1 MNQKFN
7 KTILLVFSL
16 SVAEESRRK
25 PFHGLRSTSASV
37 ALCSRFIQDTRK
49 LAAGTN
55 LEILWS
61 DERQQ
66 QGHSFGERFS
76 NAINSCFENGYERV
90 IAIGND
96 TPDLTAE
103 MVQTA
108 ATKLL
113 DTDLV
118 LGPSADG
125 GIYLLGI
132 TKKAFAFNGFVS
144 LPWQQD
150 ALYDT
155 LVFNAT
161 SQGQEVISLEK
172 LADLDNVDSAKAY
185 IRNQSTSKI
194 SKLLISLF
202 IISSQSSAYLPY
214 IITLTKQRM
223 ATNLFRGPPVIISA

>member
-1 MNQKFN
+1 MSQKFN
-7 KTILLVFSL
+7 KTALLVFSL

-49 LAAGTN
+49 LAADTN
-55 LEILWS
+55 LDILWS
-61 DERQQ
+61 DERKQ

-76 NAINSCFENGYERV
+76 HAINSCFESGYERV

-103 MVQTA
+103 MVQA
-108 ATKLL
+108 AAIKLL

-132 TKKAFAFNGFVS
+132 TKNVFALNGFAS

-150 ALYDT
+150 ILYDT
-155 LVFNAT
+155 LVTNAA
-161 SQGQEVISLEK
+161 SQGQSVVSLEK
-172 LADLDNVDSAKAY
+172 LVDLDNLDAAKAY
-185 IRNQSTSKI
+185 VRGQFTSKI
-194 SKLLISLF
+194 SKLLVSLF
-202 IISSQSSAYLPY
+202 VVSGQKITYLPY
-214 IITLTKQRM
+214 FTTPTQKRM
-223 ATNLFRGPPVIISA
+223 AANLFRGPPVISA